1 MFTVRVLTLLILDRE
16 QFFSIKAT
24 FILTVFNVV
33 KIARVDVDLRSIIY
47 FLTVRL
53 GILIRRSFVS
63 INVN

>member
-24 FILTVFNVV
+24 FILTVFTVV

-47 FLTVRL
+47 FFTVRL
-53 GILIRRSFVS
+53 GILIRRSFIL
-63 INVN
+63 INVK